1 MEQKSKGGIL
11 VKILKWIQLVIFCI
25 PFLFLIVSFIL
36 SIMLPGI
43 SVRGFSISYTIC
55 GMIGTL
61 ILYFCIEIIQKKTKK
76 IRAIASCSI
85 LIIVY
90 VFLCSSVL
98 SFGKLLKSDVK
109 YHEIQI
115 ENLSYEYK
123 IFVYEYKA
131 LPGRSGCLC
140 IEINP
145 WMYKIIPGSSYG
157 TEGRFSPIEEQA
169 FFVNYDEVSNELNIR
184 YKVHQEGKFE
194 TIFID
199 FKP

>member
-1 MEQKSKGGIL
+1 MKIFKRIL
-11 VKILKWIQLVIFCI
+11 LVIFCI
-25 PFLFLIVSFIL
+25 LFLLLIL
-36 SIMLPGI
+36 HIMLAFI
-43 SVRGFSISYTIC
+43 IVRGFSISYTIC
-55 GMIGTL
+55 GMIGAL

-109 YHEIQI
+109 YHEIQV

-123 IFVYEYKA
+123 IVAREFKA

>member
-11 VKILKWIQLVIFCI
+11 VKILKWIPLVIFCI
-25 PFLFLIVSFIL
+25 LFLLLIVRF
-36 SIMLPGI
+36 MLPDDI
-43 SVRGFSISYTIC
+43 IVRGFSEIYTIC
-55 GMIGTL
+55 GMLGTL
-61 ILYFCIEIIQKKTKK
+61 FLYFCIKVIKTNIKKT
-76 IRAIASCSI
+76 RVIASCLI

-90 VFLCSSVL
+90 VFLCTPILVL
-98 SFGKLLKSDVK
+98 GKWLKSDVK
-109 YHEIQI
+109 YHEIQV

-123 IFVYEYKA
+123 IVAREFKA

-157 TEGRFSPIEEQA
+157 TEGKFSPIEEQA

-184 YKVHQEGKFE
+184 YKVHQEGEFK

>member
-11 VKILKWIQLVIFCI
+11 VKIFKRILLVIFCI
-25 PFLFLIVSFIL
+25 LFLLLIL
-36 SIMLPGI
+36 HIMLAFI
-43 SVRGFSISYTIC
+43 IVRGFSISYTIC
-55 GMIGTL
+55 GMIGAL

-109 YHEIQI
+109 YHEIQV

-123 IFVYEYKA
+123 IVAREFKA